1 MNNSRAQGLSYR
13 DRSHLSSTPEPS
25 WRSNSN
31 TPAGSGRS
39 SPKVSNPSG
48 HRYVDDLEGQNDEAL
63 EGLTGKVKL
72 LKELSIGIGQEV
84 RESAVQLTHMND
96 AFAETGTILSGTFR
110 RMNSMATRQGG
121 RWAKTLGRFPSC
133 STSSGYKPTQLRL
146 LQLTKEKRMFGYIS
160 WNPKVGGVGHI
171 RGKAGQQGRRGPKE
185 GRKDHREQR
194 VVHVDL
200 RPPNIMIKAEGNGE

>member
-121 RWAKTLGRFPSC
+121 RWYFGFSFLYGSFDEIHLVGTLDLAEDFRKVP
-133 STSSGYKPTQLRL
+133 KL
-146 LQLTKEKRMFGYIS
+146 L
-160 WNPKVGGVGHI
+160 
-171 RGKAGQQGRRGPKE
+171 
-185 GRKDHREQR
+185 D
-194 VVHVDL
+194 
-200 RPPNIMIKAEGNGE
+200 